1 MVKMQEKEQSRTGDL
16 MFKKILAS
24 VGIGAAKVDTV
35 LETEHLQP
43 GQKFQAQ
50 VIVNG
55 GEVVQEVTGL
65 ELALMTRIKHDG
77 ENGEYF
83 TNHILEKWSVGE
95 RFSIGPGEQK
105 VIPFEARLH
114 SETPITEINAGYN
127 YSFVWIETGLD
138 IDLALDPSDKDTLH
152 IYPNEAVKTCMA
164 AMEKLGFTLVKADVE
179 QGYLKA
185 TDFQSFSGCYQELE
199 YRPNSQSIFGI
210 QEIELSFVPEA
221 HKTHVLIEL
230 DRAFRTDGYVDLTI
244 EHGQVNLSALC
255 DQLERLFT

>member
-50 VIVNG
+50 IIVNG
-55 GEVVQEVTGL
+55 GDVVQEVTGL

-83 TNHILEKWSVGE
+83 TNHVLEKWSVGE

-152 IYPNEAVKTCMA
+152 IYPNEAVKTCLA

-185 TDFQSFSGCYQELE
+185 ADFQSFSGCYQELE

-255 DQLERLFT
+255 DQLERLFA